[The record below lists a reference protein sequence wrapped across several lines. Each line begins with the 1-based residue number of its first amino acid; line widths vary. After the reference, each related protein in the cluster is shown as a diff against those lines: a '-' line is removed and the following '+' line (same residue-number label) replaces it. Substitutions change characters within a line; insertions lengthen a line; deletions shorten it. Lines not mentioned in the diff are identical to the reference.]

1 MPAEKRHAEPTPQ
14 GSSLAHRAGV
24 VRVTE
29 GSSASAASESNSVV
43 FTMRTRRGSEA
54 FGCRPACSVT
64 PSTTGRAQPRAHAPA
79 RRAVLLADLDEGG
92 AENPLHVGP
101 AQQLGPALRVPP
113 GVKPVRIVDVAQPA
127 PQVRERARLSRRVS
141 TCTCPCRELRRAAAL
156 PRVRVPPDEVGGPT
170 RAAGVSPSDC
180 PPRVG
185 PPRTCSGSSAVGPCS
200 ALSAAGAADPELATS
215 R

>member
-1 MPAEKRHAEPTPQ
+1 MARSRSMPAEKRHAEPTPQ

-127 PQVRERARLSRRVS
+127 PQVRERAR
-141 TCTCPCRELRRAAAL
+141 PACRSKHLALVHALDYGGAAAL
-156 PRVRVPPDEVGGPT
+156 PPACSRRGAVASLACLIRVMVGRPY
-170 RAAGVSPSDC
+170 PSG
-180 PPRVG
+180 RYV
-185 PPRTCSGSSAVGPCS
+185 AI
-200 ALSAAGAADPELATS
+200 
-215 R
+215 